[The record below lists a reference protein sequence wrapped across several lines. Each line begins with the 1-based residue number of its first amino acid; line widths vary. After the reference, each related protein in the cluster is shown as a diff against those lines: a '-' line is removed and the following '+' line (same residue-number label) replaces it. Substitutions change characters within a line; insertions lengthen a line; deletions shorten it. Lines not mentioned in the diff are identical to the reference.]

1 MVSNFHILFAVDTGP
16 IGSILNGPK
25 PLRSRGE
32 AMPTKK
38 TLEDRRRA
46 LEESFFQK
54 ENDKLLARLR
64 ATKERVAAREAL
76 AREIRLED
84 EDILDHLID
93 VGIRAET
100 WLAVSLVPLVEVAW
114 ANRVMDRNERAAI
127 LGAAA
132 EHGIEENS
140 DASQLLSSWLAHRPS
155 PKLRQAWAEYME
167 VATRSLSDSARNAI
181 REKILQQSRAIAAT
195 AGGFL
200 GLLSPIS
207 EAEERLLEELAVA
220 F

>member
-1 MVSNFHILFAVDTGP
+1 
-16 IGSILNGPK
+16 
-25 PLRSRGE
+25 
-32 AMPTKK
+32 MPTKK